1 LRFLIFPEKKRASY
15 LSVEKIDFRA
25 LSQQGT
31 KYGFSVMH
39 RHTRSQHSQPLD
51 FEWCWWLVVSG
62 LGVGWSMH
70 VWLMHVWLMHI
81 WLTHVRL
88 MHVRLMHRLFDTRFV
103 E

>member
-1 LRFLIFPEKKRASY
+1 LIFPEKKRASY

-51 FEWCWWLVVSG
+51 FECTKKHRSVG
-62 LGVGWSMH
+62 LFFIKP
-70 VWLMHVWLMHI
+70 LD
-81 WLTHVRL
+81 
-88 MHVRLMHRLFDTRFV
+88 FD
-103 E
+103 